1 MTTPV
6 FFLIAFFLTF
16 SLVKIAD
23 IISIQFFKKPLWV
36 HFYWPKRKLTAHE
49 KKILRTYFP
58 FYNKLS
64 SRKKGFFEHRVATF
78 IHLKNFVGRQGLVID
93 DEKEVRIAAT
103 ATLLT
108 FGMRSYKLP
117 ILHHILVYPS
127 AFYSKINDEM
137 HKGEFNPQMNTLVL
151 SWEDFELGFANTNDK
166 INLGIHELTHVIH
179 LNSMQYRTNSAR
191 LFLSAFNEMPAL
203 LLNDK
208 IKAKLASS
216 QYFRVYSKIN
226 KYEFLAVVVES
237 FFERPQDFKREFPQ
251 IYAKLK
257 EMFNFSF
264 RGY

>member
-1 MTTPV
+1 
-6 FFLIAFFLTF
+6 LIF
-16 SLVKIAD
+16 SLIKIAD

-36 HFYWPKRKLTAHE
+36 HFYGPKRKLTAHE
-49 KKILRTYFP
+49 KKILRNHFP

-64 SRKKGFFEHRVATF
+64 NRYKSYFEHRVATF
-78 IHLKNFVGRQGLVID
+78 IRLKNFVGRQGLVID

-103 ATLLT
+103 AVLLT

-117 ILHHILVYPS
+117 ILKHVLIYPS
-127 AFYSKINDEM
+127 AFYSKVNDEM
-137 HKGEFNPQMNTLVL
+137 HKGEFNPKMNALVL
-151 SWEDFELGFANTNDK
+151 SWEDFESGFDNTTDK

-179 LNSMQYRTNSAR
+179 LNSMAYRTNSSR
-191 LFLSAFNEMPAL
+191 LFLTAFNEMPNL

-216 QYFRVYSKIN
+216 EYFRAYSETN

-257 EMFNFSF
+257 EMFNFRF